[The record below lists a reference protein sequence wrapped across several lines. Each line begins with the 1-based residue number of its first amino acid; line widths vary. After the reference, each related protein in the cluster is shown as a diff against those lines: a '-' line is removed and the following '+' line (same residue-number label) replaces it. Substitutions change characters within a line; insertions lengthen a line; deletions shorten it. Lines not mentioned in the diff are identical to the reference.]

1 MIARA
6 LGRLIVIPLGLIM
19 GALTAV
25 AVFVTLGLEVTTHT
39 LSTSPDDAA
48 RLEVLMDMG
57 FGFLSIAAASSIL
70 PALLL
75 AIVGEIAR
83 IRSALYYVVAGGISL
98 ALLPFITGFGTND
111 TSIAAVPT
119 RAWAVLAT
127 AGFAGGLV
135 YWLIAGR
142 RA

>member
-6 LGRLIVIPLGLIM
+6 LGRLLLVPL
-19 GALTAV
+19 ALLLGVLAAAAV
-25 AVFVTLGLEVTTHT
+25 LVTLGLEVTTHA
-39 LSTSPDDAA
+39 LSAGPDDSA
-48 RLEVLMDMG
+48 RLDILMDLG
-57 FGFLSIAAASSIL
+57 FNALTIAAASSIL

-83 IRSALYYVVAGGISL
+83 VRSALYYVAAGGISL
-98 ALLPFITGFGTND
+98 ALLPLVTRLGMDHG
-111 TSIAAVPT
+111 SIADVPT
-119 RAWAVLAT
+119 QAWTVLAT

-142 RA
+142 TA